1 MRFHQTHLRLNNLH
15 HPVSETVN
23 EHDVGAHLP
32 REGEYKALHT
42 LVLNFAR
49 DVAEYQGP

>member
-1 MRFHQTHLRLNNLH
+1 MCGMTYLGFEDLD